1 MKARIESEFE
11 IEMLIDTFYEKVLE
25 HEELSYFFS
34 EAVMNWEFHKQMFIK
49 YWSKQILF
57 TDSYEGSPLHRHIE
71 VDQKF
76 GRSFTKYHF
85 EEWARLW
92 VETIDVFLRIDYF
105 RNRQFIHSIR
115 QRGLHQDAID
125 IIVVI
130 EFFHQRS
137 NFIPCRI
144 SG

>member
-57 TDSYEGSPLHRHIE
+57 TDSYEGSPLNRHIE
-71 VDQKF
+71 VDHRF

-85 EEWARLW
+85 EEWTRLW
-92 VETIDVFLRIDYF
+92 VETIDILFEGDKAELAKESGVNMAKNIYLKMFV
-105 RNRQFIHSIR
+105 NRKPVS
-115 QRGLHQDAID
+115 LY
-125 IIVVI
+125 
-130 EFFHQRS
+130 
-137 NFIPCRI
+137 
-144 SG
+144 

>member
-71 VDQKF
+71 VDRRF

-85 EEWARLW
+85 EEWTRLW
-92 VETIDVFLRIDYF
+92 VETIDILFEGDKAELAKESGVNMAKNIYLKMFV
-105 RNRQFIHSIR
+105 NRKPVA
-115 QRGLHQDAID
+115 LY
-125 IIVVI
+125 
-130 EFFHQRS
+130 
-137 NFIPCRI
+137 
-144 SG
+144 

>member
-92 VETIDVFLRIDYF
+92 VETIDILFEGDKAELAKESGVNMAKNIYLKMFV
-105 RNRQFIHSIR
+105 NRKPEPLY
-115 QRGLHQDAID
+115 G
-125 IIVVI
+125 
-130 EFFHQRS
+130 
-137 NFIPCRI
+137 
-144 SG
+144 

>member
-49 YWSKQILF
+49 YWSTQILF
-57 TDSYEGSPLHRHIE
+57 TDSYEGSPLNRHIE
-71 VDQKF
+71 VDHRF

-85 EEWARLW
+85 EEWTRLW
-92 VETIDVFLRIDYF
+92 VETIDILFEGDKAELAKESGVNMAKNIYLKMFV
-105 RNRQFIHSIR
+105 NRKPVS
-115 QRGLHQDAID
+115 LY
-125 IIVVI
+125 
-130 EFFHQRS
+130 
-137 NFIPCRI
+137 
-144 SG
+144 

>member
-71 VDQKF
+71 VDHRF

-92 VETIDVFLRIDYF
+92 VETIDILFEGDKAELAKESGVNMAKNIHLKMYV
-105 RNRQFIHSIR
+105 NRKPEPLY
-115 QRGLHQDAID
+115 G
-125 IIVVI
+125 
-130 EFFHQRS
+130 
-137 NFIPCRI
+137 
-144 SG
+144 